1 MDEEGRTPGDSAS
14 IPFERAKAM
23 EEQRI
28 IEAANQYRELAK
40 MLTETSEEARLD
52 GEEAGYIRDALLR
65 LFYVIRL
72 EDKMEKCQEL
82 LTEESGEETV
92 EAVIEAA
99 QAVQEASDRLFGY
112 VEDYSAS
119 DRGFEQKIEKLT
131 LGSPEEGL
139 DDLLCKLYK
148 CEGIIRLAYRC
159 AKRYPMYGLQGS
171 LFGGAADTEPI
182 TDTEDFISGDMD
194 VDVLALLEARDNL
207 IAAIEPM
214 AGEMQ

>member
-1 MDEEGRTPGDSAS
+1 
-14 IPFERAKAM
+14 M
-23 EEQRI
+23 EEERI
-28 IEAANQYRELAK
+28 IETANQYRELAT
-40 MLTETSEEARLD
+40 MLTATAEDARLD
-52 GEEAGYIRDALLR
+52 SEEPGYIRDALLR

-82 LTEESGEETV
+82 LTEDSGEATV

-99 QAVQEASDRLFGY
+99 QAVQEASNRLFGY

-119 DRGFEQKIEKLT
+119 DREFERKIEKLT

-139 DDLLCKLYK
+139 DDLLSKLYK

-159 AKRYPMYGLQGS
+159 AKRFPMYGLQGS
-171 LFGGAADTEPI
+171 VFGGAADTEPI
-182 TDTEDFISGDMD
+182 TDTEEFISGDMD
-194 VDVLALLEARDNL
+194 VDVLALLDARDKL
-207 IAAIEPM
+207 IAAIEPL